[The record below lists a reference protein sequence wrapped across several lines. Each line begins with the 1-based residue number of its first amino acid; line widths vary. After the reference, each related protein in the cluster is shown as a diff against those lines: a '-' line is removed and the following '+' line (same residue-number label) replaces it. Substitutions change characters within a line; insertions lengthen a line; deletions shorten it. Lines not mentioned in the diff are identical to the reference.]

1 MRNSTFKMF
10 KKHCSATGDTCRIF
24 RVKKATAFGDG
35 EEEVL
40 YEGECDAQ
48 VSGNTRTFS
57 VAGVIKKDE
66 AVYVA
71 ACVECREGD
80 KIDIF
85 TRHNGS
91 WRQIP
96 ITKALTTGDE
106 GYEITTINVNI
117 PTN

>member
-1 MRNSTFKMF
+1 MRNSQFKMF
-10 KKHCSATGDTCRIF
+10 KKHCEATGDTCKIY
-24 RVKKATAFGDG
+24 RVTGATAFSDG
-35 EEEVL
+35 TTETL
-40 YEGECDAQ
+40 YEGVCDAQ

-80 KIDIF
+80 KIDII

-91 WRQIP
+91 WKGIL

-106 GYEITTINVNI
+106 GQEITTINVNI